1 MARPILHLKDI
12 RVHDRTASVPERRI
26 LDCDFATPITE
37 EAAMSVPDPDGQL
50 SLMLCES
57 ILHILV
63 EEGVISKEKALE
75 AIDGVVQLAR
85 ENDEIGRRP
94 SASRSAVQLIEAIAR
109 TFALKGLDEV
119 TSPPAA
125 TWRSPGYSRARG

>member
-1 MARPILHLKDI
+1 MPI
-12 RVHDRTASVPERRI
+12 
-26 LDCDFATPITE
+26 
-37 EAAMSVPDPDGQL
+37 PDPDGQV

-63 EEGVISKEKALE
+63 EEGVISNEKALE
-75 AIDGVVQLAR
+75 AIDGVVELGR
-85 ENDEIGRRP
+85 ENEIGQRR

-125 TWRSPGYSRARG
+125 TWRSPGCLRGRG